1 MEFSKSQK
9 EIFSI
14 NKDPEMQKKRQN
26 RMILKESI
34 NDPSLSEKSPIQE
47 NIKKKQKPLDDNN
60 KNNINNNFIKIK
72 VVLNYAYQKEYFE
85 FLLPAKKIFNKN
97 SQKYQFCLNDI
108 IDCIRTY
115 VNNKTIFLNENYLI
129 SYYINNDN
137 ENNIITN
144 NKNNNENS
152 IANKTYFCL
161 GAYPLSKIQNY
172 YLDIP
177 SDGTLYLKFRKIISK
192 ELNLR
197 YDIFEQENEI
207 ETDEKKKKDAVLK
220 YNTNSKRANEKRID
234 YIIRKVFEWKELRK
248 LTDNKMSLIEAA
260 QIVGLSKKTLDE
272 YYNQIRDG
280 KKYGFDFNRFKL
292 YKVNI
297 LRGFVKKKKG
307 GEKNLNITNGL
318 ITDVKNIINTNNNG
332 QKQDNK
338 IQNKDNNMKTG
349 KKRRRTK

>member
-137 ENNIITN
+137 ENNLITN

-280 KKYGFDFNRFKL
+280 KKYGFDFNRFKS
-292 YKVNI
+292 YKVNL
-297 LRGFVKKKKG
+297 LRGFVKKMK
-307 GEKNLNITNGL
+307 ENAKNLSRGN
-318 ITDVKNIINTNNNG
+318 DVMNDTKINSKNKNKNN
-332 QKQDNK
+332 KSDNK
-338 IQNKDNNMKTG
+338 NKDIKTG